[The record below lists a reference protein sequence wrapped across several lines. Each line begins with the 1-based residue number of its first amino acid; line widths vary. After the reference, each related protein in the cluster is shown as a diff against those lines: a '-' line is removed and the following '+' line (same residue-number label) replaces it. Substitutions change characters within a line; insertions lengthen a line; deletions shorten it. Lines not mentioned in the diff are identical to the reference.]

1 MNIRK
6 MYKKA
11 IKNKGKVFLICLL
24 CLAGAGC
31 GGPSGE
37 QIAAVQG
44 TYADLISL
52 HNEVVEA
59 YADLEDDSFGKQL
72 DAMADKMDS
81 IGQRDTQGMTAEEL
95 DAVAAEMAAYKETYD
110 EMLAEIQEMKD
121 GEQGEKIYEVPVA
134 IENNTG
140 VLIHS
145 LYLYKAGDTEK
156 GENLVGDA
164 GCLEGFQT
172 LNILNLYMTQDEM
185 LWHLEA
191 AEESGKVIE
200 SVDIDFTDKAE
211 DGVTIVMK
219 FSFDSMEGWVEFK

>member
-1 MNIRK
+1 
-6 MYKKA
+6 MYKKR
-11 IKNKGKVFLICLL
+11 IKNKGKIIFICLL
-24 CLAGAGC
+24 CLAGTGC

-59 YADLEDDSFGKQL
+59 YADLEDDAFSQEL
-72 DAMADKMDS
+72 DAMAGKIDS
-81 IGQRDTQGMTAEEL
+81 MGQQDAREMTVEEL
-95 DAVAAEMAAYKETYD
+95 DAVAGEMAVYKETYE
-110 EMLAEIQEMKD
+110 EMLAAIREMKD
-121 GEQGEKIYEVPVA
+121 EAQGEKIYEVPVA

-140 VLIHS
+140 VLIHN
-145 LYLYKAGDTEK
+145 LYLYKAGDTDK
-156 GENLVGDA
+156 GKNLVEDD

-172 LNILNLYMTQDEM
+172 LNILNLYMTEEEM

-200 SVDIDFTDKAE
+200 SVDIDFTDKVE
-211 DGVTIVMK
+211 KGVTIVMK

>member
-1 MNIRK
+1 
-6 MYKKA
+6 MYKKR
-11 IKNKGKVFLICLL
+11 IKNKGKIIFICIL
-24 CLAGAGC
+24 CLAGTGC

-59 YADLEDDSFGKQL
+59 YADLEDDAFSQEL
-72 DAMADKMDS
+72 DAMAGKIDS
-81 IGQRDTQGMTAEEL
+81 MGQQDAREMTVEEL
-95 DAVAAEMAAYKETYD
+95 DAVAGEMAVYKETYE
-110 EMLAEIQEMKD
+110 EMLAAIREMKD
-121 GEQGEKIYEVPVA
+121 EAQGEKIYEVPVA

-140 VLIHS
+140 VLIHN
-145 LYLYKAGDTEK
+145 LYLYKAGDTDK
-156 GENLVGDA
+156 GKNLVEDD

-172 LNILNLYMTQDEM
+172 LNILNLYMTEEEM

-200 SVDIDFTDKAE
+200 SVDIDFTDKVE
-211 DGVTIVMK
+211 KGVTIVMK